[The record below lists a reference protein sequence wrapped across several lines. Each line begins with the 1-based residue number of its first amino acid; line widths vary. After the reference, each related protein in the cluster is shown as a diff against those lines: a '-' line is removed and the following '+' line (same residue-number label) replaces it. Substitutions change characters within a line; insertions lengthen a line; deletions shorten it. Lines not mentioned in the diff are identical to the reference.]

1 MVDQILESISH
12 FLPETALTA
21 ALCLAILSDLL
32 FRKNHTVTMVIV
44 LLGFLV
50 ALAFVLRQGGITET
64 IFSGMVVVDPFA
76 TYFKIIIGMSA
87 ILIVLF
93 SFFSGEVK
101 ATEKRKGEYFSLL
114 LAMTLGMYLMAGAA
128 NLLMMVLAME
138 LTSYSSYILSGY
150 MKEAND
156 SSEASLKYV
165 LYGAVS
171 SGDRK
176 SVV

>member
-1 MVDQILESISH
+1 MVDQILESISR

-50 ALAFVLRQGGITET
+50 SLAFVLRQGGITET

-128 NLLMMVLAME
+128 NLL
-138 LTSYSSYILSGY
+138 IIFLS
-150 MKEAND
+150 
-156 SSEASLKYV
+156 L
-165 LYGAVS
+165 
-171 SGDRK
+171 
-176 SVV
+176 